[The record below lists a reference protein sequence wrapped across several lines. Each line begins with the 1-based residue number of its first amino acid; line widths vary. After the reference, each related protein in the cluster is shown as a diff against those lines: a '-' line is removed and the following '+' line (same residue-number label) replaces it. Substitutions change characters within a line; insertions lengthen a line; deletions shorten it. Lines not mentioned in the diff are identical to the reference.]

1 MTTYN
6 QKETTMSPLAE
17 QLNELQELLFKF
29 PLDYIRL
36 TQDADQQKLIN
47 EEQRLV
53 SDHTELLLEFLS
65 CLSQTGIR
73 THEAILN
80 NSKFKEGDLVKV
92 YSPPVQGYG
101 SIVEVCLQQREP
113 DNYSVGVYYDVV
125 LTRDLCDK
133 PLIDE
138 LFYVEE
144 KYISLVKENV

>member
-1 MTTYN
+1 
-6 QKETTMSPLAE
+6 MSSLAE
-17 QLNELQELLFKF
+17 QLAKLQRILGEF
-29 PLDYIRL
+29 PLDY
-36 TQDADQQKLIN
+36 QVN
-47 EEQRLV
+47 
-53 SDHTELLLEFLS
+53 SNHTELLLKFLS

-73 THEAILN
+73 AHEAILN

-101 SIVEVCLQQREP
+101 SIVEVCLQHREP

>member
-6 QKETTMSPLAE
+6 QKETTMSSLAE
-17 QLNELQELLFKF
+17 QLAKLQRILGEF
-29 PLDYIRL
+29 PLDY
-36 TQDADQQKLIN
+36 QVN
-47 EEQRLV
+47 
-53 SDHTELLLEFLS
+53 SNHTELLLKFLS

-101 SIVEVCLQQREP
+101 SIVEVCLQHREP
-113 DNYSVGVYYDVV
+113 DIYSVGVYYDVV
-125 LTRDLCDK
+125 LTRDLCNE

>member
-1 MTTYN
+1 
-6 QKETTMSPLAE
+6 MSSLAE

-36 TQDADQQKLIN
+36 TQDAYQQKLIN

-53 SDHTELLLEFLS
+53 SDHTELLLKFLS
-65 CLSQTGIR
+65 CLSQTEIR
-73 THEAILN
+73 AHEVILN

-92 YSPPVQGYG
+92 DFPGYEDSPPVQGYG
-101 SIVEVCLQQREP
+101 SIVEVCLQYREP
-113 DNYSVGVYYDVV
+113 DLCSVGVYYEVV
-125 LTRDLCDK
+125 LTRDLCNE

>member
-1 MTTYN
+1 
-6 QKETTMSPLAE
+6 MSSLAE
-17 QLNELQELLFKF
+17 QLAKLQRILGEF
-29 PLDYIRL
+29 PLDY
-36 TQDADQQKLIN
+36 QVN
-47 EEQRLV
+47 
-53 SDHTELLLEFLS
+53 SNHTELLLKFLS

-125 LTRDLCDK
+125 LTRDLCNE

>member
-1 MTTYN
+1 
-6 QKETTMSPLAE
+6 MSSLAE
-17 QLNELQELLFKF
+17 QLAKLQRILGEF
-29 PLDYIRL
+29 PLDY
-36 TQDADQQKLIN
+36 QVN
-47 EEQRLV
+47 
-53 SDHTELLLEFLS
+53 SNHTELLLKFLS

-101 SIVEVCLQQREP
+101 SIVEVCLQHREP